1 MRNGQRHRV
10 MALLLVAAA
19 SCTQDFSA
27 FHFVDTKPSR
37 DLHDSSTARDA
48 GSGEDDSGIV
58 PTADAARPSDVD
70 AERPVNTQTTDA
82 AQVMDAGMETVQP
95 PVAGAAGASNPEPPT
110 PRFDAS
116 VDEDA
121 GGPVTPVISE
131 QCNASFPDLKVGS
144 SICRYC
150 GCNSCAAP
158 ILDCLTKGDDLQ
170 RAQCRDVLACAIR
183 NHCKDGACYCTS
195 SGCGYPSDSGDGP
208 CAFEIENAAGGKRT
222 RVNELRQTYPPP
234 LDQPYIRAV
243 AAFTCLYGSDDASPG
258 PAVMEQCATS
268 CGR

>member
-1 MRNGQRHRV
+1 
-10 MALLLVAAA
+10 
-19 SCTQDFSA
+19 
-27 FHFVDTKPSR
+27 
-37 DLHDSSTARDA
+37 
-48 GSGEDDSGIV
+48 
-58 PTADAARPSDVD
+58 
-70 AERPVNTQTTDA
+70 
-82 AQVMDAGMETVQP
+82 MDAGAEPVRP
-95 PVAGAAGASNPEPPT
+95 PMAGAAGASEPEPPMAQ
-110 PRFDAS
+110 PEAG

-121 GGPVTPVISE
+121 GGPAMPTINE
-131 QCNASFPDLKVGS
+131 QCNASFPDLKVNS

-158 ILDCLTKGDDLQ
+158 IVDCLTKGDDLQ

-243 AAFTCLYGSDDASPG
+243 AAFTCLYGTDDASPG

-268 CGR
+268 CGG